1 MESHI
6 TIEYVAPGGAP
17 QDAEEIASFTDS
29 EGTMKIPTE
38 NQIVTLPV
46 ESPGGLQEQQK
57 DFRVVQVRYAFS
69 GFVPKASHQFV
80 HIFVTDLDE

>member
-1 MESHI
+1 
-6 TIEYVAPGGAP
+6 
-17 QDAEEIASFTDS
+17 
-29 EGTMKIPTE
+29 
-38 NQIVTLPV
+38 LPV